1 MSEVLMEAEVWVAV
15 AFAVFIGILLY
26 LRVPSKIGASLDSRG
41 AKIARELDEVRAL
54 REEAERVLVEYKAR
68 QAEAEKEAET
78 MISTAKIEAERLAAD
93 AKAKAEE
100 FVVRR
105 TKMAETKIAQAEQH
119 ALAEVRAVAADAA
132 VKAAAE
138 ILTRNAQGETGD
150 KLLVEG
156 LKEVRAKLH

>member
-1 MSEVLMEAEVWVAV
+1 MSVLMEAEVWVAV
-15 AFAVFIGILLY
+15 AFATFIGILLY
-26 LRVPSKIGASLDSRG
+26 LGVPSKIGASLDSRG

-54 REEAERVLVEYKAR
+54 REEAERVLAEYKAR
-68 QAEAEKEAET
+68 QAEAEQEAET
-78 MISTAKIEAERLAAD
+78 MISTAKIEAERLAAE

-138 ILTRNAQGETGD
+138 ILTRSTQGKAGE
-150 KLLVEG
+150 KLLAEG
-156 LKEVRAKLH
+156 LAEVRAKLH

>member
-15 AFAVFIGILLY
+15 AFATFIGILLY
-26 LRVPSKIGASLDSRG
+26 LGVPAKIGASLDSRG
-41 AKIARELDEVRAL
+41 AKISRELDEVRAL
-54 REEAERVLVEYKAR
+54 REEAERVLAEYKAR
-68 QAEAEKEAET
+68 QAEAEQEAET
-78 MISTAKIEAERLAAD
+78 MISTAKIEAERLAAE

-105 TKMAETKIAQAEQH
+105 TKMAETKISQAEQH

-138 ILTRNAQGETGD
+138 ILTRNAQGKEGD
-150 KLLVEG
+150 KLLAEG

>member
-54 REEAERVLVEYKAR
+54 REEAERVLAEYKAR

-78 MISTAKIEAERLAAD
+78 MISTAKIEAERLASD